1 MDALEVMPYAG
12 PIAVLM
18 QVLDAPSRTR
28 YGRHHPEGVIVADKH
43 VLIVG
48 MGYVGL
54 PLALSFV
61 RGGASVIGLDVDQSK
76 IDALNSGSSY
86 LGHISDNDIAEAVA
100 TGRFEATLD
109 FGACAQADAV
119 IIAVPTPLTKYRDP
133 DLSYVRATCEAI
145 APHLRRGALVI
156 LESTTYPGT
165 SAEVMKPLL
174 EAGSGLVVGESLD
187 LAYSPEREDPG
198 NVDFGTQTI
207 PKLVGGYTPAIADR
221 AVALYQIALDR
232 VIKAES
238 MEVAELAKLF
248 ENIFRAVIIALVNEL
263 KMVCNH
269 LGIDVWS
276 VIDAAATKPFGFM
289 RFTPGPGIGGH
300 CIPVDPFYL
309 TWKAR
314 EYGLTTRFIEL
325 AGQINSGMPRYVI
338 DRLRIALSE
347 DGKALKEA
355 KVLVLGVAY
364 KPGVEDMRE
373 SPALDVIE
381 LLIEGKADVR
391 YHDPHVP
398 SLPQMRK
405 HDLRLGGSKPLTAA
419 LLAET
424 DAVLIATDH
433 DAVDYGLVMDHARIV
448 VDTRN
453 AVRPRLGDGPFEARL
468 VQA

>member
-1 MDALEVMPYAG
+1 
-12 PIAVLM
+12 
-18 QVLDAPSRTR
+18 
-28 YGRHHPEGVIVADKH
+28 
-43 VLIVG
+43 

-61 RGGASVIGLDVDQSK
+61 RGGLHVLGLDIDQSK
-76 IDALNSGSSY
+76 VDALNTGTSY
-86 LGHISDNDIAEAVA
+86 LGHIGDADIAAAVA
-100 TGRFEATLD
+100 TQRFEATTD
-109 FGACAQADAV
+109 FSRCADVDVV
-119 IIAVPTPLTKYRDP
+119 IIAVPTPLTKHRDP
-133 DLSYVRATCEAI
+133 DLSYVTMTCESI
-145 APHLRRGALVI
+145 APHLREGAMVI

-165 SAEVMKPLL
+165 STEVMKPIL
-174 EAGSGLVVGESLD
+174 EQGSSLVVGETLA

-198 NVDFGTQTI
+198 NADFGTQTI
-207 PKLVGGYTPAIADR
+207 PKLVGGYTLETSKR
-221 AVALYQIALDR
+221 AVALYERALDR
-232 VIKAES
+232 VIGVES

-248 ENIFRAVIIALVNEL
+248 ENIFRAVNIALVNEL
-263 KMVCNH
+263 KMVCDRM
-269 LGIDVWS
+269 GIDVWS

-314 EYGLTTRFIEL
+314 EHGLTTRFIEL
-325 AGQINSGMPRYVI
+325 AGQINSGMPQYVI

-347 DGKALKEA
+347 DGKALRDA

-381 LLIEGKADVR
+381 LLLEGQADVR

-405 HDLRLGGSKPLTAA
+405 HDLRLGGSKDLTES
-419 LLAET
+419 LLQEA

-433 DAVDYGLVMDHARIV
+433 EEVDYAMVMAQARLV

-453 AVRPRLGDGPFEARL
+453 AVRPRLGTGPFDARL
-468 VQA
+468 VMA